1 MFIRKILQKLKE
13 RARYTLKI
21 LYKAQITRFPVSGVE
36 NNIRLNLST
45 VLVKIQFEILM
56 KKEELV
62 EAAHLGAEQAG
73 RNNL

>member
-1 MFIRKILQKLKE
+1 MSR
-13 RARYTLKI
+13 
-21 LYKAQITRFPVSGVE
+21 VE

-62 EAAHLGAEQAG
+62 SIGAAHLGTEQAG